1 MGEQYVK
8 LLEEAKAKGGLT
20 LATRVAMALG
30 AGGETAKTVPDDPEK
45 IEKAKTIINGA

>member
-8 LLEEAKAKGGLT
+8 LLEEAKSKGGLT

-30 AGGETAKTVPDDPEK
+30 AGGDSAKTVPDDPER
-45 IEKAKTIINGA
+45 IEKAKAVINEA